1 MTEQVTPAREVV
13 RSAPRR
19 TSDVLLFP
27 GADDLARSSGYGRE
41 LLVSLM
47 RAQIGATLTVLL
59 PAVALL
65 ALYPLLA
72 VLIPSL
78 ARAQVW
84 GVPLTLIIL
93 GGGIYPPLV
102 ALGFWY
108 VRRAARLEQRFVDL
122 LKDR

>member
-1 MTEQVTPAREVV
+1 MTTTQPQRRVLV
-13 RSAPRR
+13 RSDARR
-19 TSDVLLFP
+19 VP
-27 GADDLARSSGYGRE
+27 GPAEEPGLGDLSHADSYGRE
-41 LLVSLM
+41 FLASLM
-47 RAQIGATLTVLL
+47 RGQGGVCLSTLL

-72 VLIPSL
+72 AIFPSL
-78 ARAQVW
+78 ATAQIV

-102 ALGFWY
+102 LLGFWY
-108 VRRAARLEQRFVDL
+108 VRRSERVERRFTDL

>member
-1 MTEQVTPAREVV
+1 MTTTQPQRRVIV
-13 RSAPRR
+13 RSDARR
-19 TSDVLLFP
+19 VP
-27 GADDLARSSGYGRE
+27 GPAEEGGLGDLSQDAYGRE
-41 LLVSLM
+41 FLASLM
-47 RAQIGATLTVLL
+47 RAQGGVALSTLL

-72 VLIPSL
+72 AIFPSL
-78 ARAQVW
+78 ATAQVF

-102 ALGFWY
+102 LLGFWY
-108 VRRAARLEQRFVDL
+108 VRRSERVERRFTDL